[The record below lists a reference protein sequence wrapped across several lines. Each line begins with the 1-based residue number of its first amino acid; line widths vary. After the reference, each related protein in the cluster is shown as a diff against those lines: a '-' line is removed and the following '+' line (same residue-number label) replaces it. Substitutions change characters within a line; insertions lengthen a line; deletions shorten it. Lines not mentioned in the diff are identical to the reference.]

1 MSKRDDFFYKD
12 LSTRISNTYCY
23 VGTGTVLVVAD
34 ISIKYIELINL
45 IYYEFIVVII
55 PSRNV
60 VTSHLPSP
68 AWWKPPNGQS
78 IHSQSVPDNSHQNV
92 LHKMA
97 PIPIWQLDKWI
108 EFDNLWKWLNTFF
121 QFYYRFLVLK
131 SFFKE
136 WYIQCHRN
144 GAI

>member
-1 MSKRDDFFYKD
+1 MLLTYIRNLLLYEGLKDDFFLQKLVD
-12 LSTRISNTYCY
+12 SNFKYF
-23 VGTGTVLVVAD
+23 VVRRYWNCPSGCLY
-34 ISIKYIELINL
+34 ISIKNIELINL

-121 QFYYRFLVLK
+121 QFYYRFLV
-131 SFFKE
+131 
-136 WYIQCHRN
+136 
-144 GAI
+144 